1 MARKNVFLARGGR
14 ASETKTNTRTKKPK
28 KKQVL
33 THICAEE
40 GLSSAPFGGRASAR
54 DGAAAEGG
62 GPRVRKGFSYP
73 TSGAA
78 RQALVC

>member
-1 MARKNVFLARGGR
+1 MSERLKQNKYQKN
-14 ASETKTNTRTKKPK
+14 KQKKI
-28 KKQVL
+28 L

-62 GPRVRKGFSYP
+62 GHRVRKGFSYP